1 MRWMVAGLCGVVM
14 MAWGGPGPAWAQ
26 SNCPPV
32 EEQPVKI
39 EAWLSKRFLKDFR
52 QMRRELG
59 AMGYTYVALWP
70 YPGENPSRVAAVGRC
85 VPVYIAQH
93 ALTLALQYYGEVK
106 SLVHQN
112 FVHGHWIGLGTS
124 LFAENSQQPISEEQ
138 LKQLLDPSLDSLQF
152 HKLYRKFTLQE
163 KEVPAFGLQLPNPK
177 LMK

>member
-1 MRWMVAGLCGVVM
+1 MAGIMIVGRS
-14 MAWGGPGPAWAQ
+14 APAWAQ

-112 FVHGHWIGLGTS
+112 FVHAHWIGLGTS
-124 LFAENSQQPISEEQ
+124 LFAENSQQPVSAEQ
-138 LKQLLDPSLDSLQF
+138 MKQLLDPSLDSLQF
-152 HKLYRKFTLQE
+152 HTLYRKFTLQE
-163 KEVPAFGLQLPNPK
+163 KEVPAFGLKLPNPK